1 VVADVRRAVAFGE
14 HQRAAAQARRVVH
27 MARDCEEKAA
37 RHFLAEAT
45 SLLEPLL
52 VAQLGGMN
60 RRVALI
66 NSRVSS
72 QGDWTPAHFFLL
84 SRIEQ
89 PATLEE
95 LLDISPL
102 SRPETLCF
110 IAELSAQGIVR
121 VD

>member
-1 VVADVRRAVAFGE
+1 
-14 HQRAAAQARRVVH
+14 
-27 MARDCEEKAA
+27 MARDCEERPA
-37 RHFLAEAT
+37 RHCLVEAST
-45 SLLEPLL
+45 LLEPLL
-52 VAQLGGMN
+52 LPQVGGMN
-60 RRVALI
+60 RTVALI

-89 PATLEE
+89 PATVEE

-110 IAELSAQGIVR
+110 IADLSAQGIVR
-121 VD
+121 VE